1 MPHVRNESEAVDA
14 FSAPRVLLAAARKR
28 AAALR
33 MSKSGFYR
41 YCLAKELGYDQAAA
55 LLVAEPRSIS
65 KFVEAEIPLSSDAA
79 KTAAYL
85 LNEGALPL
93 AVQQAASAKPVR
105 YGPMPRARKRSK
117 PKSEDAN

>member
-1 MPHVRNESEAVDA
+1 MSNMRGRTESVDA
-14 FSAPRVLLAAARKR
+14 FSASKTLLAAARLR
-28 AAALR
+28 AASLR

-41 YCLAKELGYDQAAA
+41 YCLAKELGFDQAAA

-85 LNEGALPL
+85 LNDVGLPL
-93 AVQQAASAKPVR
+93 AVQQAAPAKPVR
-105 YGPMPRARKRSK
+105 YGPGPRARKRSK